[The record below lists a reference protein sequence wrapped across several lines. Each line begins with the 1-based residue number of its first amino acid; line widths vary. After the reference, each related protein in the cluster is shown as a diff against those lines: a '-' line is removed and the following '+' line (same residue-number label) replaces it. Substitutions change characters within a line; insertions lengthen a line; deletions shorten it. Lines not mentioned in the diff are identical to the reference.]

1 MAEHDAPHRALLI
14 YLAALVGRQADGVL
28 ETRWRH
34 QGGMR
39 RQVWRVADELPAA
52 AAAIAALG
60 ERTDIY
66 VGCAPRRE
74 RPGGLDELARVW
86 TLWVD
91 CDTPAAVDALRA
103 FTPAPAI
110 VIRSG
115 SRENRHAYWTLTSPV
130 TAAVATAAN
139 RRLAHALGADPGA
152 VTSAAAILRPP
163 GTRNHKHTPATPVVA
178 ERLQPWRRVNA
189 ARLVD
194 KLAEPPEAP
203 GSPALRR
210 PAVRPAAG
218 RAELDGLRDVA
229 PRVYVEALTGLRPG
243 RDGKVSCPFHGPD
256 TTPSLHIYETAA
268 EGWYCYGCGRG
279 GSVFDLG
286 AEVWGLS
293 TRGPNFVELRTRL
306 RDTLSARAPETDAER
321 LRGTPGGQASTSTR
335 HTPGS
340 PPGRWM

>member
-14 YLAALVGRQADGVL
+14 YLPALVGRQADGVL

-34 QGGMR
+34 HGGMH

-86 TLWVD
+86 ALWVD
-91 CDTPAAVDALRA
+91 CDTPAAVEALRA
-103 FTPAPAI
+103 FTPVPAI

-115 SRENRHAYWTLTSPV
+115 SRENRHAYWTLTGPV

-139 RRLAHALGADPGA
+139 RRLAQALGADPGA

-163 GTRNHKHTPATPVVA
+163 ATFNHKHTPAAPVVA
-178 ERLQPWRRVNA
+178 ERLQPWRRISAV
-189 ARLVD
+189 RLVD
-194 KLAEPPEAP
+194 ELDEVDEPPESTP
-203 GSPALRR
+203 PAVPR
-210 PAVRPAAG
+210 PDVRPATG

-229 PRVYVEALTGLRPG
+229 PHVYVEALTGLRPG

-256 TTPSLHIYETAA
+256 TTPSLHVYETAA
-268 EGWYCYGCGRG
+268 DGWYCYGCGRG

-293 TRGPNFVELRTRL
+293 TRGPDFVELRMRL
-306 RDTLSARAPETDAER
+306 RDALGACAAETGAER
-321 LRGTPGGQASTSTR
+321 PGGA
-335 HTPGS
+335 PV
-340 PPGRWM
+340 GRRRRR

>member
-1 MAEHDAPHRALLI
+1 LADHDDPPRALLG
-14 YLAALVGRQADGVL
+14 YLTALVGREADGVL

-39 RQVWRVADELPAA
+39 RQVWHVAAELPAA

-60 ERTDIY
+60 ERTDVY
-66 VGCAPRRE
+66 VGCAARRE
-74 RPGGLDELARVW
+74 WPGGLDELARVW
-86 TLWVD
+86 VLWVD

-115 SRENRHAYWTLTSPV
+115 SCENRHAYWTLTRPI
-130 TAAVATAAN
+130 TAAAATAAN
-139 RRLAHALGADPGA
+139 RRIAHALGADPGA

-163 GTRNHKHTPATPVVA
+163 GTRNHKHTPAASVVA

-194 KLAEPPEAP
+194 ELDEPPEAA
-203 GSPALRR
+203 SPPLRR
-210 PAVRPAAG
+210 PAVRPAPG
-218 RAELDGLRDVA
+218 RAELDGLRDVP

-243 RDGKVSCPFHGPD
+243 RGGKVSCPFHGPD
-256 TTPSLHIYETAA
+256 TTPSLHVYETAA
-268 EGWYCYGCGRG
+268 DGWYCYGCGRG

-293 TRGPNFVELRTRL
+293 TRGPDFVELRKRL
-306 RDTLSARAPETDAER
+306 RDALSAWAPETGAER
-321 LRGTPGGQASTSTR
+321 PGGA
-335 HTPGS
+335 PV
-340 PPGRWM
+340 GRR